1 MLALMTAN
9 TAGSEPSGTS
19 VADMRLIK
27 KTDVRP
33 TAGTANTPN
42 SQWIADKIIEWSEAA
57 GPGFFAGRNRYP
69 AHNKFEV
76 RFNSDQ
82 GRPL

>member
-1 MLALMTAN
+1 MLALITAN

-19 VADMRLIK
+19 VADMRLMK

-42 SQWIADKIIEWSEAA
+42 SQWIADKII
-57 GPGFFAGRNRYP
+57 
-69 AHNKFEV
+69 K
-76 RFNSDQ
+76 
-82 GRPL
+82 